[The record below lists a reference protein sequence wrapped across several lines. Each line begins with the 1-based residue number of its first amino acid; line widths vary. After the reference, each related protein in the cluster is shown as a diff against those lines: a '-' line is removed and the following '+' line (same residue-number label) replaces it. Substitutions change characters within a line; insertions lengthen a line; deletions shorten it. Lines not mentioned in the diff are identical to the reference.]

1 MTLLFMWHM
10 EVLIMKSVAYPI
22 ILEKEADGYFVTVP
36 DIDKYTQGED
46 IADAM
51 EMARDL
57 ICLWLLDL
65 EESGKKIPQPGNLN
79 LTVSKDA
86 IVTFVDVNI
95 DEYRRKYGNKVVKK
109 NCTIPAWL
117 NARAEAIGVNFSQT
131 LQEALLAKVEAC

>member
-1 MTLLFMWHM
+1 
-10 EVLIMKSVAYPI
+10 MKSIAYPI
-22 ILEKEADGYFVTVP
+22 ILEKEKDGYFVTVP

-65 EESGKKIPQPGNLN
+65 EEDGKLIPQPGNLN
-79 LTVSKDA
+79 LQVSKDA

-95 DEYRRKYGNKVVKK
+95 DEYRRKYGSRIVKK

-117 NARAEAIGVNFSQT
+117 NARAEAIGINFSKT

>member
-1 MTLLFMWHM
+1 
-10 EVLIMKSVAYPI
+10 MKSVAYPI

-57 ICLWLLDL
+57 ICLWLVDL

-95 DEYRRKYGNKVVKK
+95 DEYRRKYGSKVVKK